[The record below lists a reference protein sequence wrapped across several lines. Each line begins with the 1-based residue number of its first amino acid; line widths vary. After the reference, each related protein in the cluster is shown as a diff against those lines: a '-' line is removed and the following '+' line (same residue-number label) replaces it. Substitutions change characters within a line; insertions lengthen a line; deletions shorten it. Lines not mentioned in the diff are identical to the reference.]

1 MCNYLLIFMIIVR
14 FLIVISHYF
23 QSYGIIIS
31 SLEFNIKEKNV
42 CPFDIK
48 SLIISC
54 FLYYYFHFL

>member
-1 MCNYLLIFMIIVR
+1 MIIVR